1 MTYEIKMPKFTHHI
15 FVCENFRDP
24 SDPRGCCAAKGSE
37 AIRKRFKE
45 EIKSRGL
52 KGQVR
57 ANKAG
62 CLDQCSLGP
71 TVVIY
76 PEGVWYGHV
85 NENDVAEIIESHVI
99 GGKPVERLK
108 I

>member
-1 MTYEIKMPKFTHHI
+1 MPKFTHHI

-85 NENDVAEIIESHVI
+85 NESDVAEIIESHVI

>member
-1 MTYEIKMPKFTHHI
+1 MPKFTHHI

-76 PEGVWYGHV
+76 PDGVWYGHV

>member
-1 MTYEIKMPKFTHHI
+1 MPKFTHHI

-45 EIKSRGL
+45 EIKSCGL
-52 KGQVR
+52 KGSVR

-62 CLDQCSLGP
+62 CLDQCALGP
-71 TVVIY
+71 TVVVY
-76 PEGVWYGHV
+76 PEGIWYGRV
-85 NENDVAEIIESHVI
+85 SESDVAEIVESHIVN
-99 GGKPVERLK
+99 GKPVERLK